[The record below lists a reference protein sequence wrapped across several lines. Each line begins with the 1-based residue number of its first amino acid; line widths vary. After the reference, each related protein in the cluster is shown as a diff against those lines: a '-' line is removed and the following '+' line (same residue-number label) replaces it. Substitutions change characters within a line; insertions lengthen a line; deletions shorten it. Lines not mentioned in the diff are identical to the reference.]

1 MQTVE
6 ATIDAA
12 EVALEELQ
20 RLFSVLAADEREQ
33 RLPPG
38 IAARAARLAEIAG
51 GLGETAGLLQGPAV
65 ASAHSGDDESSEASE
80 PPPTGSG
87 KGFASR
93 IKTGVRMQGTRLTQR
108 RHGSF
113 SRASGRR
120 PWEGASV
127 AESSDVA
134 LAAAQFHS
142 VFTGNAESPSWS
154 SPPDAAPAPAP
165 SPARALGEVHA
176 QTAES
181 EQEEE
186 ELESE
191 PERPLI
197 SSSGRSGFASRIKTN
212 VQTQGTRLNIRRQ
225 GSFSRMPVMGRA
237 NAELADG
244 YTIDG
249 IEVGFSVGIGA
260 EQSAKQA
267 ALAFQAAFEA
277 KEGKT
282 STGA

>member
-1 MQTVE
+1 MQGVE

-51 GLGETAGLLQGPAV
+51 VLGETAGSLQGPAV

-80 PPPTGSG
+80 PPPTGSD

-93 IKTGVRMQGTRLTQR
+93 IKTGVRTQGTRLTQR

-127 AESSDVA
+127 ARMF
-134 LAAAQFHS
+134 LR
-142 VFTGNAESPSWS
+142 SP
-154 SPPDAAPAPAP
+154 
-165 SPARALGEVHA
+165 ALGERVIHC
-176 QTAES
+176 
-181 EQEEE
+181 
-186 ELESE
+186 
-191 PERPLI
+191 
-197 SSSGRSGFASRIKTN
+197 
-212 VQTQGTRLNIRRQ
+212 IR
-225 GSFSRMPVMGRA
+225 
-237 NAELADG
+237 
-244 YTIDG
+244 
-249 IEVGFSVGIGA
+249 GFSAPQPAV
-260 EQSAKQA
+260 SQA
-267 ALAFQAAFEA
+267 PRPDLAPRRCPHAARPRQP
-277 KEGKT
+277 
-282 STGA
+282 

>member
-1 MQTVE
+1 MQAVE
-6 ATIDAA
+6 ATIEAA

-20 RLFSVLAADEREQ
+20 RLFSALAADEQEQ

-80 PPPTGSG
+80 SPPPTGSD

-93 IKTGVRMQGTRLTQR
+93 IKTGVRTQGTRLTQR

-127 AESSDVA
+127 EESSDVA
-134 LAAAQFHS
+134 VAAAQFHS
-142 VFTGNAESPSWS
+142 AFTANAEPPNSCTS
-154 SPPDAAPAPAP
+154 SPPDAARARARAR
-165 SPARALGEVHA
+165 ARALGEVHA

-181 EQEEE
+181 EQESEE
-186 ELESE
+186 ELDPE

-225 GSFSRMPVMGRA
+225 GSFSRMPVIMGRA
-237 NAELADG
+237 NAEIADG
-244 YTIDG
+244 YSIDG
-249 IEVGFSVGIGA
+249 YSTGAMSA
-260 EQSAKQA
+260 EQA
-267 ALAFQAAFEA
+267 AVAFQAAFQA
-277 KEGKT
+277 DGRIKANTAGV
-282 STGA
+282 